1 MAVTHSIV
9 LAASM
14 IELFSYGLY
23 TTVYLQHVAA
33 VYRRSAVR
41 HKHVGTSLYIASFMY
56 FLSTLHTAMTIYR
69 AIQGFSFIHD
79 RDEQVAFFTSYA
91 HWHFRVIFAAEMAQV
106 VMADLVLL
114 QLTYVVWGNQWW
126 SLVGPL
132 TLFVISVVTGILAIV
147 HLGIQPNVYMA
158 VCLPS
163 SLAENLLITALLA
176 WRLRQRHRKSM
187 RAGLVSVGDEAFDRP
202 YERPA
207 ALSFE
212 RPAALPFERPAAG
225 GVGAEDRQRPSVEL
239 STVAGLPLNAGTLTS
254 RRLAS
259 GNGSDRGDASHR
271 LAGSISSSHG
281 SAARRGRL
289 LRISRTIVRT
299 SAIWHVLFGLFTAL
313 SLAESVAQTLT
324 QAAIPATAGLTYS
337 LLTLRLYRLLDDDHA
352 QIAQWQLP
360 TIQIRAAAAQRRS
373 SEDRRSESSFK
384 G

>member
-56 FLSTLHTAMTIYR
+56 FLSSLHTAMTIYR

-106 VMADLVLL
+106 IMADLVLL

-202 YERPA
+202 YERPVD
-207 ALSFE
+207 
-212 RPAALPFERPAAG
+212 RPAAG
-225 GVGAEDRQRPSVEL
+225 GIGAEDRQRPSVEL
-239 STVAGLPLNAGTLTS
+239 STVAGLPLNAGHLTS

-259 GNGSDRGDASHR
+259 GSGSERGDASLNSAHR

-281 SAARRGRL
+281 SAAHRGRL

>member
-1 MAVTHSIV
+1 
-9 LAASM
+9 
-14 IELFSYGLY
+14 
-23 TTVYLQHVAA
+23 
-33 VYRRSAVR
+33 
-41 HKHVGTSLYIASFMY
+41 MY
-56 FLSTLHTAMTIYR
+56 FLSSLHTGGPAPSTLAALSLIARTAMTIYR

-163 SLAENLLITALLA
+163 SLAENLLITVLLA

-212 RPAALPFERPAAG
+212 RPAALPFDRTAAG
-225 GVGAEDRQRPSVEL
+225 GIGAEDRQRPSVEL
-239 STVAGLPLNAGTLTS
+239 STVAGLPLSAGHLTN
-254 RRLAS
+254 RRT
-259 GNGSDRGDASHR
+259 DRGDTSLNSAHR
-271 LAGSISSSHG
+271 LGGSISSSHG

-360 TIQIRAAAAQRRS
+360 TIQIRAAATQRRS

>member
-56 FLSTLHTAMTIYR
+56 FLSSLHTAMTIYR

-212 RPAALPFERPAAG
+212 RPAALPFDRTAAG
-225 GVGAEDRQRPSVEL
+225 GLGAEDRQRPSVEL
-239 STVAGLPLNAGTLTS
+239 STVAGLPLNAGNLTN
-254 RRLAS
+254 RRT
-259 GNGSDRGDASHR
+259 DRGDASLNSAHR
-271 LAGSISSSHG
+271 LGGSISSSHG

-337 LLTLRLYRLLDDDHA
+337 LLTLRLYRLLDDNDA